1 MNWNSKSVKFE
12 SQSHSETIS
21 ETSQYRTESLEWEW
35 DLSRFYRIW
44 ITVGYW
50 MVCTE
55 MHDIFVIQFGHF
67 CFFADTTRKP
77 RAGEED
83 GRGKSE
89 TNRRWVCWKLQ
100 MKRRNCSQWQQEDSS
115 VTNSTTEILLL
126 LTGSLVLWINLG
138 PPDWLV
144 LSLTN
149 QLQPPSLDSLIPSP
163 LHPDLI
169 LEPWDIWEERNQC
182 LKFEKFITAHFI
194 EADNI

>member
-1 MNWNSKSVKFE
+1 MRLPSIALRVWNGNEIYLDFIEFE
-12 SQSHSETIS
+12 SLLDI
-21 ETSQYRTESLEWEW
+21 EWFV
-35 DLSRFYRIW
+35 LK
-44 ITVGYW
+44 
-50 MVCTE
+50 CA
-55 MHDIFVIQFGHF
+55 IFLLFNLVI
-67 CFFADTTRKP
+67 FFADTTRKP

-89 TNRRWVCWKLQ
+89 TNRRWVCWKLH

-149 QLQPPSLDSLIPSP
+149 QLQPPSLDSLIPRPPPRFNLGAMRYLGGKKPAPKIWEIYHCP
-163 LHPDLI
+163 LH
-169 LEPWDIWEERNQC
+169 WSR
-182 LKFEKFITAHFI
+182 
-194 EADNI
+194 